1 MKLEN
6 TLNNLRKSKNSFFNF
21 NGNEIINFDL
31 CKNKMMT
38 IFDCITYQY
47 GNRIVINEKIFI
59 EKWEFSKF
67 SSDRFFITKK
77 PVLSYIWHGHVL
89 INEIN
94 YKYMGPYGDVKFL
107 MRLCN

>member
-31 CKNKMMT
+31 CKNKMF
-38 IFDCITYQY
+38 INFDCVTYHY
-47 GNRIVINEKIFI
+47 RERIEIYKKVFI
-59 EKWEFSKF
+59 EKWDLTPLGS
-67 SSDRFFITKK
+67 FFITKK
-77 PVLSYIWHGHVL
+77 PVYFYNRNLIPHGHVL
-89 INEIN
+89 SNKLN
-94 YKYMGPYGDVKFL
+94 YMVRGDAKFL